1 MGVVDIVLVLVGN
14 VLDVKKKNTNNGM
27 IEMKA
32 CKLCDENG
40 KIKERGLCAD
50 CSDYSDEQIIKFKL
64 AEEIQKAEEDV
75 RYKKKEFLRL
85 HGWATT
91 SSFPDAHWRWV
102 KSVKGVTLALSL
114 NEAYSVEQAILHYK
128 N

>member
-1 MGVVDIVLVLVGN
+1 MAVVIFVYTVTLLVMGVVDIVLVLVGN

-75 RYKKKEFLRL
+75 RYKKK
-85 HGWATT
+85 
-91 SSFPDAHWRWV
+91 
-102 KSVKGVTLALSL
+102 GVF
-114 NEAYSVEQAILHYK
+114 EAAWMGNNK
-128 N
+128 